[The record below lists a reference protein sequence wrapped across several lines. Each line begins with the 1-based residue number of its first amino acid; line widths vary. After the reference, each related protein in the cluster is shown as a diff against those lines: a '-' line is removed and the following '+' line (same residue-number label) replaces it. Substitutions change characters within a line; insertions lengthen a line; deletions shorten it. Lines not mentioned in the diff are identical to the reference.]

1 MRDFWTRFEGD
12 LCVRKIENARKL
24 AFRVHRFLERDIL
37 KVKTVQEK
45 VQVIKNGRNRGF
57 MGLT

>member
-1 MRDFWTRFEGD
+1 MRDFWTRFECD
-12 LCVRKIENARKL
+12 LCVRKIENTRKL

-37 KVKTVQEK
+37 KLKTVREK